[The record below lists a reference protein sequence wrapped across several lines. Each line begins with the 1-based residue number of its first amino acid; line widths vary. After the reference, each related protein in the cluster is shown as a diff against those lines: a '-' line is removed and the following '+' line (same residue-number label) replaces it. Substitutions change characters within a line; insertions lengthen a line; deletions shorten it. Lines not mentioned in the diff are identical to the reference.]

1 MKKEISLGAFDSELM
16 HQEISIPDGFEAV
29 IEGDKI
35 ILKKIGSE
43 DERIRD
49 EIIDFLKLPHPQFVG
64 KRDHEKWISWLE
76 KRDNQKETLCDK
88 CKKAQPSHSCQ
99 DITALGRC
107 YIEAINASSNK
118 VKPKFKDGDY
128 IKHNKANLICKIIS
142 VNNGS
147 YYVENIRTSGRI
159 ELFHAEQNFHLW
171 TIADAKDGDV
181 LATLDY
187 ILIFEKVLS
196 KDYGVSHCHYGFG
209 NTTPQFN
216 FNKDDNWYFGK
227 EAKVYPATKEQRDL
241 LFQKMHEAGYE
252 WDAENLQLT
261 KILHVKELSDGINI
275 DKQKLAEWSEEDEKM
290 FRSLH
295 NLIYVVP
302 DCDCDSEKK
311 LELSNWFKSLKGRVQ
326 PQYEW
331 SEEEIEKAAQEWE
344 TKANFSPFYMTPT
357 GVKQDITTHKKSFKA
372 GINWFL
378 KFLKGRVQP
387 QNAWKPSDEQLNSL
401 KQAINAFPYE
411 TDYLELLYD
420 DLKKLKGE

>member
-1 MKKEISLGAFDSELM
+1 
-16 HQEISIPDGFEAV
+16 
-29 IEGDKI
+29 
-35 ILKKIGSE
+35 
-43 DERIRD
+43 
-49 EIIDFLKLPHPQFVG
+49 
-64 KRDHEKWISWLE
+64 
-76 KRDNQKETLCDK
+76 
-88 CKKAQPSHSCQ
+88 
-99 DITALGRC
+99 
-107 YIEAINASSNK
+107 
-118 VKPKFKDGDY
+118 
-128 IKHNKANLICKIIS
+128 
-142 VNNGS
+142 
-147 YYVENIRTSGRI
+147 
-159 ELFHAEQNFHLW
+159 
-171 TIADAKDGDV
+171 
-181 LATLDY
+181 
-187 ILIFEKVLS
+187 
-196 KDYGVSHCHYGFG
+196 
-209 NTTPQFN
+209 
-216 FNKDDNWYFGK
+216 
-227 EAKVYPATKEQRDL
+227 
-241 LFQKMHEAGYE
+241 MHEAGYE